1 MNECDP
7 AKKTLKDLPSK
18 DSIEFR
24 PNLSKSN
31 VYWRMS
37 TAWKDVD
44 KLRKWLDSQK
54 VKYIICQER
63 LDSGGQS
70 VNEHLHIWVEKL
82 SVKKK
87 TFSDAFSKHYPE
99 LKRKGKGGSHLK
111 SAIKFQ
117 KDDFQFYYLFKN
129 YPDSKYISSHILTQT
144 ELKTFKENYLKLKA
158 AHQSSTK
165 YYREFVKSQIPITS
179 ISRCAT
185 FYRKYSVDN
194 NLQRPSG
201 DDFCAKQCYCEARL
215 DPEAFDKTLELY
227 YNRRYQIDKY

>member
-1 MNECDP
+1 MEEKAIN
-7 AKKTLKDLPSK
+7 KKTLKDLPSI

-24 PNLSKSN
+24 PSLSKSN

-37 TAWKDVD
+37 SAWKEVD
-44 KLRKWLDSQK
+44 KLQKWLESQN

-63 LDSGGQS
+63 LDSGGKS
-70 VNEHLHIWVEKL
+70 VKEHFHVWVEKL
-82 SVKKK
+82 NVKKK
-87 TFSDAFSKHYPE
+87 TFSDAFAKHYPE

-129 YPDSKYISSHILTQT
+129 HPDSQYKSSHILSQS
-144 ELKTFKENYLKLKA
+144 ELNTFHENYIKLKQ

-165 YYREFVKSQIPITS
+165 YYRQFVKSQIPINS
-179 ISRCAT
+179 IHRCAT
-185 FYRKYSVDN
+185 FYRKYAVEN

-201 DDFCAKQCYCEARL
+201 DDFCAKQSYCECRL
-215 DPEAFDKTLELY
+215 CPEDFDKTLELY
-227 YNRRYQIDKY
+227 YNRRYNFTNY